1 MPPVT
6 ASSEVEDAVAFR
18 TLDQLDVKGKRVLTR
33 VDFNVPL
40 EDGRITD
47 DNRIT
52 SVIPTIRALLDAGA
66 SVLLVSHLG
75 RPKGKPDPKY
85 SLAPVAAHLNDLL
98 GMPVTLAEDVVGP
111 SAQQIAGHLKPGDV
125 AMLENVR
132 FEPGEEKNEPD
143 FAHKLAGLA
152 DTYVNDAFGAAHR
165 AHASTEGVAHL
176 LPSAAGL
183 LMARELDALG
193 KVLAAPER
201 PVVVLLG
208 GAKISDKIGVINRFM
223 ESADAILVGGGIG
236 NTLLKADGNELGK
249 SLVEGDALDTA
260 TGLLRQAREE
270 RRMLGIPSDVV
281 VAPSVEQAADAH
293 VVAVDGIGTADAAFD
308 IGPETLDRFT
318 GIIRTA
324 KTIVWNGPMGLFEVQ
339 PFDRGTRA
347 IAEAVAASDAYSV
360 VGGGDSVAALQ
371 QTGLADKISHISTGG
386 GASLEFLEGRTLPG
400 VAALEGDAS

>member
-1 MPPVT
+1 MENV
-6 ASSEVEDAVAFR
+6 VAFR

-47 DNRIT
+47 DTRIA
-52 SVIPTIRALLDAGA
+52 SAIPTIRALLDAGA
-66 SVLLVSHLG
+66 AVLLVSHLG
-75 RPKGKPDPKY
+75 RPKGKPNPKY
-85 SLAPVAAHLNDLL
+85 SLAPVAAHLSDEL
-98 GMPVTLAEDVVGP
+98 GLPVPLAADVVGP
-111 SAQQIAGHLKPGDV
+111 SAQQIAENLKPGEV

-132 FEPGEEKNEPD
+132 FEPGEEKND
-143 FAHKLAGLA
+143 AAFARQLAGLA
-152 DTYVNDAFGAAHR
+152 DAYVNDAFGAAHR

-183 LMARELDALG
+183 LMARELEALG
-193 KVLAAPER
+193 KVLAAPEH

-236 NTLLKADGNELGK
+236 NTLLKAEGNELGK
-249 SLVEGDALDTA
+249 SLVEADALETA
-260 TGLLRQAREE
+260 AGLIHQAKAESRT
-270 RRMLGIPSDVV
+270 LGIPSDVV
-281 VAPSVEQAADAH
+281 VAPSVEQATEAH
-293 VVAVDGIGTADAAFD
+293 VVAADGIGTADAAFD
-308 IGPETLDRFT
+308 IGPETIDRFT

-347 IAEAVAASDAYSV
+347 IAEAVAASSAYSV
-360 VGGGDSVAALQ
+360 VGGGDSVAALH

-400 VAALEGDAS
+400 VAALEGDAT